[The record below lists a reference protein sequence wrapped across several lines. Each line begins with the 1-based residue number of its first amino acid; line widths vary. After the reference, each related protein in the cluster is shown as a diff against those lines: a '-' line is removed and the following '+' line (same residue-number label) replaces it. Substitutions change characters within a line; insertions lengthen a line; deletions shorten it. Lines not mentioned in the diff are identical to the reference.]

1 VKLKDFLRQFPDVTL
16 TNSQLAFATY
26 LENRGQR
33 FLVDFGYLNAADKA
47 WELMDR
53 EDALMGALIQ

>member
-1 VKLKDFLRQFPDVTL
+1 MKLKDYLRQFPDVQL
-16 TNSQLAFATY
+16 TNSQLAFCTY
-26 LENRGQR
+26 LERRGQR

-53 EDALMGALIQ
+53 EDAAMGVLIQ